1 MVFLDYY
8 ERIALAEMKKKKN
21 KKGRLKV
28 KNVIFTIVILSLI
41 IWILCDSCK
50 EKVPADDNIAVQ
62 QSFQQTVTT
71 AVTENTVITTTTT
84 TTSAPFADVKS
95 EYPAMA
101 ENAVQF
107 DENVIT
113 SPYGILVDNST
124 NQIIAYKDYN
134 KKIYP
139 ASLTKIMTLIVAV
152 ENTKDF
158 NDTQLITDDMIQP
171 MIEQDATRA
180 GFVAGETP
188 TITDLLYGLILP
200 SGADASIALATYI
213 AGSEQGFVDMMNQKC
228 SELGLKS
235 THFTNCIGL
244 HHPSHYSTAE
254 DMAVILNYAVQ
265 NELCRKILSTYQ
277 YTIPPT
283 EYNPDGITLTSTMFQ
298 RMSGDEMTGVSVI
311 GGKTGYTDEAG
322 QCLASFAEINGKQYT
337 MVLTDN
343 PSKWYLIY
351 DTLSAYSIY
360 AYGGEAYI
368 PPQ

>member
-1 MVFLDYY
+1 
-8 ERIALAEMKKKKN
+8 
-21 KKGRLKV
+21 
-28 KNVIFTIVILSLI
+28 
-41 IWILCDSCK
+41 
-50 EKVPADDNIAVQ
+50 
-62 QSFQQTVTT
+62 
-71 AVTENTVITTTTT
+71 
-84 TTSAPFADVKS
+84 
-95 EYPAMA
+95 MA